1 MKSFITVLVLLI
13 FYSTITVAQTFSP
26 QGTEAVVPWTTSY
39 YAGLGAGNI
48 QFVDSLTGIS
58 SNTQTGNFAI
68 TTDGGATW
76 AEREKTPI
84 LPTFNSIFIISKDT
98 LVAVRDSQYI
108 FHSYDSGFS
117 WQLKYDMGSSER
129 FSNCLFFNKKHGVI
143 FPAEGGIRVSSDLG
157 LNWTNLP
164 WNFDPVKKN
173 ATWSRGHLFVY
184 GQTSAGGVGMVFS
197 RDNGLTWSKIKVN
210 LTSVVRFERIDAGYF
225 VIGGD
230 QKFYKIS
237 ETGEILASGISP
249 HDRHNPDYCY
259 VSDDE
264 IWSLDNKGWTS
275 DNGWRYLTRMS
286 FNDTVKII
294 YRLDIASDEMNRL
307 VSTTFD
313 KLVLGTAFS
322 NSNDGVLTFHK
333 FNDKRIRVDYL
344 KLPGS
349 YQAKKL
355 FFTNEAF
362 GFVATA
368 ASDILKT
375 TDGGLNWRKVNTPPI
390 YPQITSFAA
399 LNENEFIAAGYGGT
413 VLVST
418 DGGENWMRKETG
430 FQRDIV
436 SISYG
441 KSKNIFFCT
450 SDTLYTTD
458 HEWQQI
464 KKIPMLLPEGY
475 YTNVQFFDSLNGSAN
490 YMNGY
495 FASNLIK
502 TTNGGESWWRTG
514 LSFRLYTY
522 DPLTF
527 GIYWRFSTGFAWLRD
542 NTQSCI
548 MSLKGY
554 ITGAHQ
560 NKNGV
565 AVGYGDGGALLMT
578 FGDKYNWYYARPG
591 ENVIVQD
598 VFAANNRAIF
608 LASTSGRIFKFSP
621 ANQPPF
627 PSFVIR
633 QSPPDGTTFVTKTVD
648 LKWTEP
654 YSHTPIINYQIQVAL
669 GDTNNIVINDASLT
683 SLKYTLD
690 STEDTSTYFWRV
702 RARNV
707 EGWGD
712 FNEWYRFRTT
722 REVLSFTTYQTNLNV
737 ELTAAT
743 KIPDGRIIVGGYEGR
758 ISFADNPSGTWTSA
772 IENTPYKI
780 QRFFYNK
787 YSSVIY
793 ALTTYYEYLFSTNS
807 GRTWT
812 TKSDPLKGK
821 MIYSLAFTSAL
832 TGYAAGN
839 QGTIFKT
846 VDGGN
851 TWENILYSPDTGDN
865 YDIKT
870 IDSTIIIAVG
880 RKGSFTISTDGG
892 KTFIQKS
899 LGYSET
905 FNRLEI
911 DEGLRIIIR
920 NSNGE
925 KRISSDIGNTWYYEN
940 LPFRGVFSHS
950 ADLGNNS
957 VMIDTLGGIF
967 TKPFNSGEY
976 FYQKL
981 PGNTIGKGLELTD
994 GEVMIP
1000 IAGGKL
1006 LIAALS
1012 SVSSNSPWHY
1022 VSNPNAA
1029 GLKQYIFTR
1038 NKSLTGVGESGRV
1051 MVSDGEGKIW
1061 RTLPS
1066 TVLNNLNAVVE
1077 KQDGEIVITGDSGIV
1092 LIFRDELFIEKGS
1105 GIPIEKNAVSISF
1118 IDKYTGFISCSDGS
1132 LFRTMDGGKRWNQ
1145 QTEIVSSNGSLKIK
1159 NLKAGNNKLYI
1170 YLESTLENP
1179 GAIRSELREY
1189 DISLSNFRTIYSSEL
1204 ISSAPIII
1212 APGKFFALLQQG
1224 NKFVTGRGT
1233 LMDTL
1238 VEFTTDSLNITG
1250 FFTSTGKTFWVGTDK
1265 GDLIRMD
1272 ETGKVLTN
1280 YPAFSLGEIRS
1291 ILFSPEGKGIIVSDA
1306 GNIYYGSSEYEVLPP
1321 DIPVVLP
1328 KEYLLY
1334 QNYPNPFNSSTMIS
1348 FQISASDYYLLE
1360 IFSSTGERVETLYS
1374 GSLEPGQYSVNYR
1387 AKALASGLYFYRL
1400 SGHGATFTKKMIH
1413 LK

>member
-1 MKSFITVLVLLI
+1 MKSISFVVVLLL
-13 FYSTITVAQTFSP
+13 FCTTVTIAQNFSP
-26 QGTEAVVPWTTSY
+26 QGTDAVVPWTTSY

-58 SNTQTGNFAI
+58 SNTTTGYFAI
-68 TTDGGATW
+68 TTDGGASW

-84 LPTFNSIFIISKDT
+84 LPTFNSIFIISNDT

-117 WQLKYDMGSSER
+117 WQLKYEMGSSEH
-129 FSNCLFFNKKHGVI
+129 FSNCLFFNKKYGVI

-157 LNWTNLP
+157 ISWSDLP
-164 WNFDPVKKN
+164 WNFEPVKKT
-173 ATWSRGHLFVY
+173 ATWSRGYLFVY
-184 GQTSAGGVGMVFS
+184 GQTSSSGTGMVFS
-197 RDNGLTWSKIKVN
+197 KDNGLTWSKINVN
-210 LTSVVRFERIDAGYF
+210 LGSVVRFERIDGGYF
-225 VIGGD
+225 VIGGN

-249 HDRHNPDYCY
+249 YDRHNVDYCY

-264 IWSLDNKGWTS
+264 IWSLDNKGWAS
-275 DNGWRYLTRMS
+275 YDGWRYLIRMS
-286 FNDTVKII
+286 FNDTVRVS
-294 YRLDIASDEMNRL
+294 YRLDITSDQINKL
-307 VSTTFD
+307 VSTAFD
-313 KLVLGTAFS
+313 KLVLGTTSS
-322 NSNDGVLTFHK
+322 NTTEGLLTFHK

-355 FFTNEAF
+355 FFINESF
-362 GFVATA
+362 GFVATS
-368 ASDILKT
+368 ASAILKT
-375 TDGGLNWRKVNTPPI
+375 TDGGLNWRKVNTPTVF
-390 YPQITSFAA
+390 PQITSFAS
-399 LNENEFIAAGYGGT
+399 LNENEFIAAGFGGM

-418 DGGENWMRKETG
+418 DGGENWEGKETG
-430 FQRDIV
+430 FQDDIV

-450 SDTLYTTD
+450 SDTLYSTD
-458 HEWQQI
+458 QEWQQI
-464 KKIPMLLPEGY
+464 RKIPMLLPEGY
-475 YTNVQFFDSLNGSAN
+475 YTNIQFFDSLNGSAN
-490 YMNGY
+490 YMNEY

-502 TTNGGESWWRTG
+502 TTNGGDSWWRT
-514 LSFRLYTY
+514 SYNYRLYTH
-522 DPLTF
+522 DPSTF
-527 GIYWRFSTGFAWLRD
+527 GIYWRFSTGFSWFKN

-548 MSLKGY
+548 MSLKGN

-560 NKNGV
+560 NKTGV
-565 AVGYGDGGALLMT
+565 AVGYNDSGAVLMT
-578 FGDKYNWYYARPG
+578 FGDKHNWYFARPG
-591 ENVIVQD
+591 EKVAIQD
-598 VFAANNRAIF
+598 VFAANYRAIF
-608 LASTSGRIFKFSP
+608 LASTNGRIFKFSP
-621 ANQPPF
+621 SNQPAI
-627 PSFVIR
+627 PSVVIR
-633 QSPPDGTTFVTKTVD
+633 QSPSDGTTFVSKTVD

-669 GDTNNIVINDASLT
+669 GDTNNIVVNDASVT
-683 SLKYTLD
+683 SLKYTL
-690 STEDTSTYFWRV
+690 SPTEDTSTYFWRV
-702 RARNV
+702 RALNV

-712 FNEWYRFRTT
+712 FNPWYRFRTT
-722 REVLSFTTYQTNLNV
+722 KEVLSFNSYQTNLSI

-758 ISFADNPSGTWTSA
+758 ISYADNPSGTWTSA
-772 IENTPYKI
+772 IENTPYRI

-793 ALTTYYEYLFSTNS
+793 ALTSYYEYLFSTNS

-821 MIYSLAFTSAL
+821 MIYSLAFTNAL
-832 TGYAAGN
+832 TGYAAGD

-892 KTFIQKS
+892 KTFTQKS

-905 FNRLEI
+905 FNRIEI

-925 KRISSDIGNTWYYEN
+925 KRISSDIGYTWYYEN

-950 ADLGNNS
+950 MDLVNNS

-981 PGNTIGKGLELTD
+981 PGNSIGKGLELTD
-994 GEVMIP
+994 SEVIIP
-1000 IAGGKL
+1000 TTGGKL
-1006 LIAALS
+1006 MIAGLPS
-1012 SVSSNSPWHY
+1012 LSSNSPWHY
-1022 VSNPNAA
+1022 VANSNAA
-1029 GLKQYIFTR
+1029 GLKQHIFTR
-1038 NKSLTGVGESGRV
+1038 NKSLIGVGESGRV
-1051 MVSDGEGKIW
+1051 MVSDYEGKIW

-1077 KQDGEIVITGDSGIV
+1077 KQDGEIVIAGDSGIV
-1092 LIFRDELFIEKGS
+1092 LIFRDELFVEKGS
-1105 GIPIEKNAVSISF
+1105 GIPIEKKAVSISF

-1132 LFRTMDGGKRWNQ
+1132 LFKTFDGGKSWNQ
-1145 QTEIVSSNGSLKIK
+1145 QTEIVSSFGSLKIK
-1159 NLKAGNNKLYI
+1159 NLKAGKDKLYL
-1170 YLESTLENP
+1170 YLESIAEAP

-1189 DISLSNFRTIYSSEL
+1189 DISLSNFRTVYSSEL
-1204 ISSAPIII
+1204 TSLKPIIVE
-1212 APGKFFALLQQG
+1212 PGKFFTLLQQG

-1238 VEFTTDSLNITG
+1238 IEFTTDSLNITG
-1250 FFTSTGKTFWVGTDK
+1250 YFTSTGKILWVGTDE
-1265 GDLIRMD
+1265 GDLLRMD
-1272 ETGKVLTN
+1272 ETGKVLTK
-1280 YPAFSLGEIRS
+1280 YPGFSLGGIRS

-1306 GNIYYGSSEYEVLPP
+1306 GNIYYGSSEYEVHPP
-1321 DIPVVLP
+1321 DIPTVLP
-1328 KEYLLY
+1328 KEYLLL

-1348 FQISASDYYLLE
+1348 FQISATDYYLLE
-1360 IFSSTGERVETLYS
+1360 IFSSTGERVETLYN
-1374 GSLEPGQYSVNYR
+1374 GSLEPGQYSVNYEV
-1387 AKALASGLYFYRL
+1387 KALASGLYFYRL
-1400 SGHGATFTKKMIH
+1400 SGHGASFTKKMIH